1 MSHGQLV
8 ERFVGGKVSKP
19 QFIETE
25 ALLHRR
31 KEDLLEKM
39 TQLINSL

>member
-1 MSHGQLV
+1 MTHAQLV
-8 ERFVGGKVSKP
+8 ERLVGGKVSKP

-25 ALLHRR
+25 AMLHRR

-39 TQLINSL
+39 TQSINSL